1 MVEVLRK
8 NITEVIDSPEST
20 LDEVEIKLE
29 ELQQELLKKAN
40 SKQNYDELVQEIMDL
55 REKKQNVMVESA
67 EKNGFKKRI
76 TELEEYL
83 QNYQQELVEY
93 DEQLVRLYIQRIT
106 VYSSHFEIEY
116 KAGFKLNIER

>member
-1 MVEVLRK
+1 MRK